1 MPLIKMTYNHQVS
14 KKISEIKNSSLTDI
28 DRISEELIWLEN
40 FTSKATQRTYKN
52 TVRKF
57 CAMFE
62 IQNVEQLRSIT
73 SLHII
78 KFRDAMKESGEKNAS
93 INNRLSGLS
102 SLFKHLIEKQI
113 VKSNPVYGVKAMKKN
128 YSKVSSRAL
137 SNLEAESILKQ
148 PDTSKLVGLRDKAI
162 LSILFN
168 LGSRVGTIAALKLKD
183 IYEENGYT
191 IFDMHLKGDKRNKVA
206 VNSHVQAALK
216 AYFEAM
222 GYYNLDSLGRQK
234 IITSNTGNLREK
246 SVGKLVISSR
256 SSTNELPVFPRM
268 SNNPKL
274 YDFTKPMS
282 TTSIWLLWQK
292 YVKKAEIERTRPHC
306 ARSTFITE
314 AFKAGGDLQYIQQ
327 TAGHSDPRTTISYN
341 QSEMQ
346 HKNSASFKVSFG

>member
-1 MPLIKMTYNHQVS
+1 MKQKSNIQKIDDSIS
-14 KKISEIKNSSLTDI
+14 KFSPIAISQLF
-28 DRISEELIWLEN
+28 EELIWLEN
-40 FTSKATQRTYKN
+40 FPSKATKRTYKN

-137 SNLEAESILKQ
+137 SNLEAERILKQ

-168 LGSRVGTIAALKLKD
+168 LGTRVGTIAALKLKD

-191 IFDMHLKGDKRNKVA
+191 
-206 VNSHVQAALK
+206 K
-216 AYFEAM
+216 A
-222 GYYNLDSLGRQK
+222 
-234 IITSNTGNLREK
+234 TSNLK
-246 SVGKLVISSR
+246 KL
-256 SSTNELPVFPRM
+256 LF
-268 SNNPKL
+268 L
-274 YDFTKPMS
+274 F
-282 TTSIWLLWQK
+282 
-292 YVKKAEIERTRPHC
+292 C
-306 ARSTFITE
+306 
-314 AFKAGGDLQYIQQ
+314 
-327 TAGHSDPRTTISYN
+327 
-341 QSEMQ
+341 
-346 HKNSASFKVSFG
+346 